1 MTMVKGVGR
10 EQRAGSS
17 AQSHFSCMITFRQLQ
32 AAPGCSINLVPCPRG
47 MDLGWP
53 WGYQTKLS
61 ARQRSIWQGSLR
73 RRSRPPWRPTVVGPE
88 GFSPQIFACR
98 DRATEVG
105 EIENRSVPAPPGSM
119 MTELEGT

>member
-1 MTMVKGVGR
+1 MLKGGGR
-10 EQRAGSS
+10 AQRAGSS
-17 AQSHFSCMITFRQLQ
+17 SQSHFSCMITVSCRQL
-32 AAPGCSINLVPCPRG
+32 PGVPLTLFVPCPRG

-53 WGYQTKLS
+53 WDNQTKLS

-73 RRSRPPWRPTVVGPE
+73 RGSQPPWRPIVVGPE

-98 DRATEVG
+98 DRATAVG
-105 EIENRSVPAPPGSM
+105 EIENPSVAAPPGSV